1 MVTPKRAEVALVIGR
16 AWGQMELLFVSRLMG
31 TMAWRDWRCK
41 DMRWLM
47 GLLAIIAVGNLA
59 AYTNQAIQT
68 SAIDP
73 AANLKDFQ
81 AIEFRRYTIKPGGRD
96 NFTRYFETYFPG
108 AIEQAGAITAGSFH
122 ERKNQNGF
130 TWIRGFH
137 TIEARPVANAA
148 FYSGPVW
155 KEHKK
160 TANDL
165 IDDSDNVMLLGPLGA
180 ERGIRILP
188 DVDPVTEASGAQG
201 VVVAQIFA
209 VKADS
214 VEAFA
219 QDAEPAFAAYRVA
232 GAREAGVLVTLGVK
246 NIYPQLPVRTDGPYL
261 VWLGILKDNQM
272 LETEFTPAAER
283 SLPSL
288 TATGLLR
295 GAPETVVLDPTP
307 RSRLR
312 WLP

>member
-1 MVTPKRAEVALVIGR
+1 
-16 AWGQMELLFVSRLMG
+16 
-31 TMAWRDWRCK
+31 
-41 DMRWLM
+41 MRWLM
-47 GLLAIIAVGNLA
+47 GILAIIAVGSLA
-59 AYTNQAIQT
+59 AHTNQATPTNQT
-68 SAIDP
+68 VGANQATQTRAIDP

-81 AIEFRRYTIKPGGRD
+81 VIEFRRYTIKPGGRE

-137 TIEARPVANAA
+137 TMEARPAANGA

-165 IDDSDNVMLLGPLGA
+165 IDDSDNVMLLGPLSA
-180 ERGIRILP
+180 EREIPILP
-188 DVDPVTEASGAQG
+188 DVDPVTEAVGAQG

-209 VKADS
+209 VKAGS
-214 VEAFA
+214 VETFA
-219 QDAEPAFAAYRVA
+219 KDAEPAFAAYRAA
-232 GAREAGVLVTLGVK
+232 GAREAGVLVTLEVK
-246 NIYPQLPVRTDGPYL
+246 NNFPQLPVRSDGPYL

-272 LETEFTPAAER
+272 LETGFTPAAER

-288 TATGLLR
+288 TATALLR
-295 GAPETVVLDPTP
+295 GAPEMVVLDPTP